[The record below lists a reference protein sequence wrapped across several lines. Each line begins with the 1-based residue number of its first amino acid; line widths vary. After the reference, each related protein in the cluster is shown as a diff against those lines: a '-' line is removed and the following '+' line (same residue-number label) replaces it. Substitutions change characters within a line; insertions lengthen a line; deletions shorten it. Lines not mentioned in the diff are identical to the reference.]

1 MSEDS
6 DFQKRLISQL
16 SSVIDGMKT
25 LDDRISGNLDAVGRF
40 EAEFA
45 KLSRQNNQLR
55 SDVLDVKSELTQFRA
70 EASQRHQALLH
81 RMDEIENFVDG
92 NSNHI
97 RELRIEIR
105 SQYNDILTAIQDG
118 LQNSIASRDPV
129 NCQIAL
135 TNWSAE
141 QESDLN

>member
-6 DFQKRLISQL
+6 EFQKRLISQL

-25 LDDRISGNLDAVGRF
+25 LNDRISGNLDAVGRF

-70 EASQRHQALLH
+70 EASQRLQALLH

-118 LQNSIASRDPV
+118 LQNSIASRE
-129 NCQIAL
+129 L
-135 TNWSAE
+135 
-141 QESDLN
+141 SDRVDELERRAGI

>member
-1 MSEDS
+1 MSEHS
-6 DFQKRLISQL
+6 EFQKRLISQL

-25 LDDRISGNLDAVGRF
+25 LNDRISGNLDAVGRF

-70 EASQRHQALLH
+70 EASQRLQALLH

-118 LQNSIASRDPV
+118 LQNSIASRE
-129 NCQIAL
+129 L
-135 TNWSAE
+135 
-141 QESDLN
+141 SDRVDELERRAGI

>member
-6 DFQKRLISQL
+6 EFQKRLISQL

-25 LDDRISGNLDAVGRF
+25 LNDRISGNLDAVGRF

-55 SDVLDVKSELTQFRA
+55 SDVLDVKSDLTQFRA
-70 EASQRHQALLH
+70 EASQRLQALLH

-118 LQNSIASRDPV
+118 LQNSIASRE
-129 NCQIAL
+129 L
-135 TNWSAE
+135 
-141 QESDLN
+141 SDRVDELERRAGI